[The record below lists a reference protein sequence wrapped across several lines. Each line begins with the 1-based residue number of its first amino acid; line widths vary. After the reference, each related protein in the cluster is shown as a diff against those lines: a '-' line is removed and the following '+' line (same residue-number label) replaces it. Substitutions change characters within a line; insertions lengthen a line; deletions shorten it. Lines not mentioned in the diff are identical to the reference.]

1 VLQASTEEKMDI
13 NTSAQ
18 PANETDNKTMAAKH
32 DPKPG
37 CAVRH
42 GLDKTQVKTYLEARR
57 STTGLT

>member
-1 VLQASTEEKMDI
+1 MDI